1 MSEASIVLLHSLLI
15 LNYMLSKKEE
25 GMVHI
30 RCPLDTTLHMSHMN
44 IMYMYISQY
53 LPLGGT
59 FDPRGIGKRIQKIMY
74 RSITNTIYMHTK
86 SNIATVMIS

>member
-1 MSEASIVLLHSLLI
+1 MSDASIVLLHSLLI
-15 LNYMLSKKEE
+15 LNYMLSKKEK
-25 GMVHI
+25 GRAHI
-30 RCPLDTTLHMSHMN
+30 RRLDTTLHMSHMY

-59 FDPRGIGKRIQKIMY
+59 SPPRGIGKRIQKTMY

-86 SNIATVMIS
+86 SNIATIMIS

>member
-1 MSEASIVLLHSLLI
+1 MSKASIVLLHSLLI
-15 LNYMLSKKEE
+15 LNYMLSKKKE

-30 RCPLDTTLHMSHMN
+30 RCRLDTTLHMSHMY

-53 LPLGGT
+53 LPLGGISS
-59 FDPRGIGKRIQKIMY
+59 PRGIGKRIQKRMY

>member
-1 MSEASIVLLHSLLI
+1 MPEASIVLLHSLLI

-25 GMVHI
+25 GRVHI
-30 RCPLDTTLHMSHMN
+30 RRPLDLTLHMSLTY

-59 FDPRGIGKRIQKIMY
+59 SSTRGRGKRIQKRMY